1 MNKTSRDFYM
11 YKINNLDLLIERKK
25 EFMVKVVHIIATSS
39 YLAETMKGTKMPEE
53 VNKMLGELKL
63 QMKS

>member
-1 MNKTSRDFYM
+1 MNKTSSDFYM

-53 VNKMLGELKL
+53 VKKMLGKLNHQLK
-63 QMKS
+63 S